1 MKTNN
6 NINDSNNTNNKQQ
19 ISNFFGDEFKSII
32 IGNPRVV
39 VYQLLELISPIA
51 FNHGVNFLAAV
62 AVAWHERKSTTTN
75 NNNNNNDN
83 TDDKIINDKNCNNG
97 FLSFGI
103 KKILPEACINQQII
117 VDLVGAIRVMP
128 IDTLIKTV
136 NQVIKN
142 PPIINGV
149 KKNFSLQVS
158 VLELLYVYIKQTNIT
173 AQSLVECWSAL
184 LGLLRDS
191 LSTLSITTSTSS
203 SNLTQLPAPAQFLLL
218 AILNEYVQR
227 CSMSSTTPSIMQEK
241 KDIRDLQDITTKLV
255 ESCSTIAGAC
265 LEQTTWLRRNLAVR
279 EDVLMS
285 PVSVSEN
292 KSTSSSLSSS
302 TLPPPPPPLPPPLLT
317 TTTITPPPNSA
328 YSVQA
333 QIVLAEILA
342 PLLDIVYGAV
352 DNKERVITLLTNL
365 MYNITPYLRNHTIK
379 NIPSFIA
386 CSQLISS
393 LSGYQYTRKSWRKD
407 VLDLL
412 LDSSFFQMPV
422 ECISYWKIIVD
433 NLMTHDTTTFR
444 DLMNRISSS
453 ISQSSGI
460 SLFSSREQE
469 YEQRAQLLKRLA
481 FVILCSEQDQYHKYI
496 PDIQERLADSL
507 RLPQVIPTIQ
517 AQVFLCFRVLLIRMS
532 PQHTTSLW
540 PVIVSE
546 LVQVF
551 LYIEQELGSGTDT
564 EEFSRCSSSHI
575 KLLSALDSSWTVN
588 ANNGLLLGH
597 GHPHWLQLQLAAAKL
612 LDLALL
618 LPAHKL
624 PQFQMYRWA
633 FVGDVNN
640 DKTKYSNNDIMLN
653 HDFVPHILRIAKIM
667 NKKFSSNQHS
677 SQEKKI
683 LVPGKLILTTN
694 KINSLEDLHYFFTVL
709 SEKSNTDNRLDT
721 PVNIMDLESVI
732 EQDFLETMSL
742 SSLSTS

>member
-1 MKTNN
+1 M
-6 NINDSNNTNNKQQ
+6 
-19 ISNFFGDEFKSII
+19 
-32 IGNPRVV
+32 
-39 VYQLLELISPIA
+39 ISPIA

-75 NNNNNNDN
+75 NNDN
-83 TDDKIINDKNCNNG
+83 TDDKNFNNG
-97 FLSFGI
+97 FLSLEI

-117 VDLVGAIRVMP
+117 VDLLGAIRVMP

-142 PPIINGV
+142 PPLINGV

-191 LSTLSITTSTSS
+191 LSTLTIATTSTSS

-227 CSMSSTTPSIMQEK
+227 CSISSTTPSIMQEK

-285 PVSVSEN
+285 PVSVSGNE
-292 KSTSSSLSSS
+292 STSSVSSSS
-302 TLPPPPPPLPPPLLT
+302 TLPPPPPPPLPPPLLT
-317 TTTITPPPNSA
+317 TTTTTITQPPNSA

-386 CSQLISS
+386 CSQLVSS

-564 EEFSRCSSSHI
+564 EEFR
-575 KLLSALDSSWTVN
+575 
-588 ANNGLLLGH
+588 
-597 GHPHWLQLQLAAAKL
+597 
-612 LDLALL
+612 
-618 LPAHKL
+618 
-624 PQFQMYRWA
+624 
-633 FVGDVNN
+633 
-640 DKTKYSNNDIMLN
+640 
-653 HDFVPHILRIAKIM
+653 
-667 NKKFSSNQHS
+667 
-677 SQEKKI
+677 
-683 LVPGKLILTTN
+683 
-694 KINSLEDLHYFFTVL
+694 
-709 SEKSNTDNRLDT
+709 
-721 PVNIMDLESVI
+721 
-732 EQDFLETMSL
+732 
-742 SSLSTS
+742 